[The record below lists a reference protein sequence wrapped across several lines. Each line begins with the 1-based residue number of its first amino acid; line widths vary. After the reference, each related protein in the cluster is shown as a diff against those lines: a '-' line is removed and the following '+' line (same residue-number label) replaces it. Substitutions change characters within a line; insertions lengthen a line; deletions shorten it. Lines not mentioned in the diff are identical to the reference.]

1 MRCGRCHASP
11 GVRIA
16 LARTSIQ
23 VSEPRRRATD
33 SITLRRSI
41 MTTPTADR
49 IPTRRSGGLAA
60 KLALILALVLVVALA
75 VFALQNTVH
84 TTVSFIGWDFELA
97 QGVWLLGAAAV
108 GAVIALVVSA
118 ALRVRRA
125 IR

>member
-1 MRCGRCHASP
+1 
-11 GVRIA
+11 
-16 LARTSIQ
+16 
-23 VSEPRRRATD
+23 
-33 SITLRRSI
+33 

-49 IPTRRSGGLAA
+49 ITKRRSGDLAA

-75 VFALQNTVH
+75 IFALQNTVH

-108 GAVIALVVSA
+108 GAIIALVVSA

>member
-1 MRCGRCHASP
+1 
-11 GVRIA
+11 
-16 LARTSIQ
+16 
-23 VSEPRRRATD
+23 
-33 SITLRRSI
+33 

-75 VFALQNTVH
+75 IFALQNTVH
-84 TTVSFIGWDFELA
+84 TAVSFIGWDFELA